1 MLPGVVFTTFLGVG
15 KSMATFVSWVIL
27 VYDGEVVL
35 SHQKMRNK
43 LIMQCMNKLLKEN
56 ATIFVALSQAISC
69 HISMHRC
76 ASFII

>member
-35 SHQKMRNK
+35 SHQKMRN
-43 LIMQCMNKLLKEN
+43 N
-56 ATIFVALSQAISC
+56 AVYE
-69 HISMHRC
+69 
-76 ASFII
+76 

>member
-69 HISMHRC
+69 PISMHRC
-76 ASFII
+76 ASFFI

>member
-43 LIMQCMNKLLKEN
+43 LIMQCMNKLLREN

-76 ASFII
+76 ASFFI

>member
-69 HISMHRC
+69 YISMHRC
-76 ASFII
+76 ASFFI